1 MAMVAMPFPIP
12 ILAISTTMVPKMIGS
27 SSVLISVMKSSANGC
42 SLIPRSGRK
51 SSWWRSSYYPR
62 FGSGTK
68 GSSSG
73 SLDINYFWTPLIG
86 QCQDRIAL
94 CAIGIVMDLD
104 WLKDFLALA
113 EQKNFS
119 RAADARNVSQP
130 AFSRRI
136 RALEDWIG
144 APLFVRGAQGATLT
158 PAGGY
163 FLPLAD
169 DLMRDLQRARR
180 DTRAMGERAGATLS
194 IAATHALSFTFFPNW
209 IRRHMRFEALG
220 TLNLISDS
228 MEACEQIMLGGEV
241 HFLLCHYHADAPT
254 RFDPSRFQSVPVG
267 DDVLVPVCA
276 PDAENRPVWPLP
288 RTRERPTKL
297 LAYSQASGLG
307 RILAAHQVSRDE
319 IAGLETVFTSH
330 LAATLLT
337 MAREGHGVAW
347 LPLTLAEEDLT
358 RTRLVRAGPERFDIP
373 IEIRLFRAF
382 DCRNHATDALWSLL
396 NKSPTNH
403 VD

>member
-1 MAMVAMPFPIP
+1 
-12 ILAISTTMVPKMIGS
+12 
-27 SSVLISVMKSSANGC
+27 
-42 SLIPRSGRK
+42 
-51 SSWWRSSYYPR
+51 
-62 FGSGTK
+62 
-68 GSSSG
+68 
-73 SLDINYFWTPLIG
+73 
-86 QCQDRIAL
+86 
-94 CAIGIVMDLD
+94 
-104 WLKDFLALA
+104 
-113 EQKNFS
+113 
-119 RAADARNVSQP
+119 
-130 AFSRRI
+130 
-136 RALEDWIG
+136 
-144 APLFVRGAQGATLT
+144 
-158 PAGGY
+158 
-163 FLPLAD
+163 
-169 DLMRDLQRARR
+169 
-180 DTRAMGERAGATLS
+180 
-194 IAATHALSFTFFPNW
+194 
-209 IRRHMRFEALG
+209 MRFEALG

-254 RFDPSRFQSVPVG
+254 RFEPSRFQSVHVG

-288 RTRERPTKL
+288 GIRERQTRL

-307 RILAAHQVSRDE
+307 RILAAHQVGRDG

-403 VD
+403 VG